1 MLKDKEVKHH
11 NNISH
16 GQLKNF
22 ELRELKLFFSLMTD
36 IENEKLEYHY
46 SAKNIKKFINMGDQS
61 YKAFEK
67 IIGNLQERR
76 ILIPVNDTT
85 YESYS
90 IFSVLRFDKLE
101 KTIDVEYNHR
111 FFPFISN
118 LKKNFCKYKLKNIE
132 NLSSKYSIILY
143 IRGKAEL
150 FKEKFYISFDE
161 ILQISQK
168 NKYQPGTVDKYILNP
183 AVEEINAYTD
193 LNISVEKM
201 YQAQQR
207 GRSKLVGYT
216 FHVSKKEIPVSLDL
230 QDAVNK
236 AKKNIY
242 ISKSKVLNENT
253 IQILLDDISEED
265 LILGLKYAY
274 TKINKEFNT
283 LEYLK
288 KVIISKNE
296 ENVVEEIVA
305 IKEVEIKEDEDKID
319 IMEKFNSLDEYDR
332 LKVEEKALKSLCSV
346 ENVDILEML
355 EIKEKSP
362 KKYWSNLN
370 QYIEKSMLS

>member
-1 MLKDKEVKHH
+1 MKNKEVCHH
-11 NNISH
+11 NSISYGH
-16 GQLKNF
+16 LENF
-22 ELRELKLFFSLMTD
+22 ELRELKLFLALLVD
-36 IENEKLEYHY
+36 VKEEKLEYNY
-46 SAKNIKKFINMGDQS
+46 SSKEIKKFIHMGRDT
-61 YKAFEK
+61 YKVFEK
-67 IIGNLQERR
+67 VIGELQRRR
-76 ILIPVNDTT
+76 IIIPIDNNIYET
-85 YESYS
+85 YN
-90 IFSVLRFDKLE
+90 IFSKLKFNN
-101 KTIDVEYNHR
+101 KTQEVDVVYNPL

-118 LKKNFCKYKLKNIE
+118 LKNNFCKYKLKNIE
-132 NLSSKYSIILY
+132 NLSSKYSIIFY
-143 IRGKAEL
+143 IRGKADL
-150 FKEKFYISFDE
+150 FKGKFCLSFDE
-161 ILQISQK
+161 VLKICGA
-168 NKYQPGTVDKYILNP
+168 KYTASKIDLRVLNP
-183 AVEEINAYTD
+183 AIEEINKFTD
-193 LNISVEKM
+193 LSISVEKM

-216 FHVSKKEIPVSLDL
+216 FNISKKELPISLDL
-230 QDAVNK
+230 QDAINK

-265 LILGLKYAY
+265 LISGLKYAY

-296 ENVVEEIVA
+296 ENVVEEIAAV
-305 IKEVEIKEDEDKID
+305 KEVEIKEDI
-319 IMEKFNSLDEYDR
+319 IEKFNSLDEYDK
-332 LKVEEKALKSLCSV
+332 LKIEERALKSLCSV